1 MVAVGGHPYGE
12 LDGLQEPPGVDAAE
26 YEAPLVECLGPLGAR
41 PDADRRDGPADG
53 RVERALLGK
62 SAAVAH
68 DAERVHLQAVV
79 VVEAKGLLH
88 AHHRVQPEP
97 RRLQPVAAPRVA
109 AVQHRHI
116 VLLRHGVD
124 RPEHAQEVFLRVY
137 VLLPVRAQQ
146 DVPALLQTEPG
157 MHIGRLYLREV
168 LPQDL
173 SHRGARD
180 IGALL
185 RKAALGKVPPRV
197 LRVGE
202 VHIRDNV
209 NYPAVGLLGKALVLA
224 PVPRLHV
231 EDRDVQPLST
241 YHAQA
246 AVGVPEHQ
254 DGVRLRGGHQLVAR
268 IDDVAAGRT
277 EVVPHGVHVDIRILQ
292 LQVSEED
299 TVKVVVVVL
308 SRVREQHIEVLPRLV
323 DDGGEADDLRSRP
336 DDDQELYPPVVCEVN
351 VRVVCLEFHV
361 FHFFSCSTG
370 SKYVSGRP
378 GSKTSLAYITV
389 TRSSVSER
397 LMMLW
402 V

>member
-1 MVAVGGHPYGE
+1 MVAVGGHPDCE

-26 YEAPLVECLGPLGAR
+26 YEAPLVEGLGPLGAR
-41 PDADRRDGPADG
+41 PDADSRDGPADG

-62 SAAVAH
+62 RAAVAH
-68 DAERVHLQAVV
+68 HAERVHLQAVV
-79 VVEAKGLLH
+79 VMEAQRLLH
-88 AHHRVQPEP
+88 AHPRVQPEP

-109 AVQHRHI
+109 AVQHRHV

-124 RPEHAQEVFLRVY
+124 RPEQAQEVPLRVY

-146 DVPALLQTEPG
+146 DVPALLQAEPG
-157 MHIGRLYLREV
+157 MHIGSLYLREV

-180 IGALL
+180 IGALP

-202 VHIRDNV
+202 VHIRDDV
-209 NYPAVGLLGKALVLA
+209 NYPAVGLLRQALVLA
-224 PVPRLHV
+224 PVTSLHV
-231 EDRDVQPLST
+231 EDRDVQPLRA

-246 AVGVPEHQ
+246 AVGVPKHQ
-254 DGVRLRGGHQLVAR
+254 DCVRLRGGHQLVAR
-268 IDDVAAGRT
+268 VDDVAAGRA
-277 EVVPHGVHVDIRILQ
+277 EVVPNCVHIYIRVLQ
-292 LQVSEED
+292 LQVAEED
-299 TVKVVVVVL
+299 TVEVVVVVL
-308 SRVREQHIEVLPRLV
+308 SRVREKHVEVLPCLV
-323 DDGGEADDLRSRP
+323 DDGGEADDLRPCP
-336 DDDQELYPPVVCEVN
+336 DDDQELYPPVVCEVY

-361 FHFFSCSTG
+361 IHFFSCSTG
-370 SKYVSGRP
+370 SKYVSGRA